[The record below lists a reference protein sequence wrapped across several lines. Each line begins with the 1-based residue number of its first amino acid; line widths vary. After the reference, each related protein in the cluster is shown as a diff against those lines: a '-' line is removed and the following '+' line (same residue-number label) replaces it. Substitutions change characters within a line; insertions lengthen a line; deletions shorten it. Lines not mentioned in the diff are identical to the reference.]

1 MDPQHYWRALVRS
14 WPLVVVLAIVG
25 AVGGWGWSQT
35 QPDSYRAT
43 SSVFVSA
50 AEGASPTE
58 LLQGS
63 TYTQNLVQSY
73 TRLATSSAV
82 LGPVIADLDLDTTP
96 TRLARQI
103 TAENPLNTVIID
115 VAVVDGNAAQ
125 AATVANAV
133 TTSLTEQARR
143 LSPENATGVSTL
155 AVTPIATA
163 TAPQS
168 PVGPNR
174 RLITLT
180 GLVAGGALGVVLAL
194 LRSVVDTRVRS
205 AREVDE
211 LHVAPLLGTVSRR
224 PLGLSALTDEP
235 QGVAADDFRRVRAQI
250 QFADV
255 DAAVR
260 SITVSSS
267 SADDG
272 RGRAPLAL
280 DLALAFAEQD
290 LSVLVVDAD
299 LRGPGLA
306 AAAAV
311 SDAVGLTDVVLGRRE
326 LADAVTSWRDGVD
339 VLASGDV
346 PPNPSPVIS
355 SLATAHLLEAARD
368 AYDVVVV
375 DAPPVVSSSD
385 ALELGRMTDGVVLVT
400 TVGRSRRGDLLQ
412 AVDELH
418 AVQVPI
424 VGIVLDGVRPGKGRA
439 ATASAPSRPAA
450 SPAELR
456 RREKALTADQA
467 AASSARPGGRRAEE
481 KGAEQTGTRP
491 TRRPSSAVDP
501 AKPAAGTP
509 RRGPG
514 GRGRGRG
521 RASGSAS

>member
-25 AVGGWGWSQT
+25 AIGSWGWSQT

-43 SSVFVSA
+43 SSVFVAA

-73 TRLATSSAV
+73 TRLATTSAV

-96 TRLARQI
+96 ARLARQI

-115 VAVVDGNAAQ
+115 VAVVDGDAVQ

-133 TTSLTEQARR
+133 TASLTEQARR
-143 LSPENATGVSTL
+143 LSPENSTGVSTL
-155 AVTPIATA
+155 SVTPVATA

-180 GLVAGGALGVVLAL
+180 GLVAGGALGVALAL
-194 LRSVVDTRVRS
+194 LRSVLDTRLRS

-211 LHVAPLLGTVSRR
+211 LRLAPVLGSISRR
-224 PLGLSALTDEP
+224 PLGQNALAVDP
-235 QGVAADDFRRVRAQI
+235 RGVASDDFRRVRAQI

-260 SITVSSS
+260 SITLSSS
-267 SADDG
+267 SAHDEG
-272 RGRAPLAL
+272 GRAPLAL
-280 DLALAFAEQD
+280 DLALAFAEQG
-290 LSVLVVDAD
+290 LSVLIVDAD

-306 AAAAV
+306 SVAAV
-311 SDAVGLTDVVLGRRE
+311 SDEVGLTDVVLGRRE
-326 LADAVTSWRDGVD
+326 LAEAVVEWREGVD
-339 VLASGDV
+339 LLPSGEV

-355 SLATAHLLEAARD
+355 SAATAELLEAARD

-400 TVGRSRRGDLLQ
+400 TVGRSLRRDLVQ
-412 AVDELH
+412 AVDELQ

-424 VGIVLDGVRPGKGRA
+424 VGIVLDGVRAGKARTATA
-439 ATASAPSRPAA
+439 ATPSRPAP

-456 RREKALTADQA
+456 RRERALTADQA
-467 AASSARPGGRRAEE
+467 AASSAQAGDEPV
-481 KGAEQTGTRP
+481 
-491 TRRPSSAVDP
+491 SSADDGARASV
-501 AKPAAGTP
+501 
-509 RRGPG
+509 
-514 GRGRGRG
+514 RGRGKARP
-521 RASGSAS
+521 SGAGS